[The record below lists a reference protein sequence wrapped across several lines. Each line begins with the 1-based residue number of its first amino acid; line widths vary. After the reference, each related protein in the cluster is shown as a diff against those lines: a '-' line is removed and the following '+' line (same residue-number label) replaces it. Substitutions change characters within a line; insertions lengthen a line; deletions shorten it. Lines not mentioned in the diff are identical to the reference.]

1 MRKQITSL
9 MFAVFALIVTVSAQ
23 SEQPKPMP
31 NTYIHD
37 FAGVVSADKQAEI
50 NTKAKQLKDEYKT
63 EIALVTIDS
72 LNGEDQFDYSMRMAR
87 SWGIGSP
94 DNDVRGLLILIAVKD
109 HKTSFR
115 TSRHIE
121 GEIPDGVTGEVSR
134 TMNAF
139 FKKGDFGN
147 GLSAGMDKILARLQ
161 AVNAPPQEKPAGE
174 SSGLGW
180 LWLLI
185 IGLPAT
191 GAGTAFGLWR
201 RGKKREEEAA
211 RVRRIQE
218 SVRQAA
224 RTTMAERETRRIP
237 PVVDTSVY
245 RQPRAVRPAPPKP
258 TPRRDDT
265 RPSFT
270 PSYSEPNRSSDWSSS
285 SDSGSS
291 SSSSSSD
298 SSYSGGSDFGGGGS
312 DSSW

>member
-147 GLSAGMDKILARLQ
+147 G
-161 AVNAPPQEKPAGE
+161 
-174 SSGLGW
+174 
-180 LWLLI
+180 
-185 IGLPAT
+185 
-191 GAGTAFGLWR
+191 
-201 RGKKREEEAA
+201 
-211 RVRRIQE
+211 
-218 SVRQAA
+218 
-224 RTTMAERETRRIP
+224 
-237 PVVDTSVY
+237 
-245 RQPRAVRPAPPKP
+245 
-258 TPRRDDT
+258 
-265 RPSFT
+265 
-270 PSYSEPNRSSDWSSS
+270 
-285 SDSGSS
+285 
-291 SSSSSSD
+291 
-298 SSYSGGSDFGGGGS
+298 
-312 DSSW
+312 